1 MSFEDKLI
9 IEVRN
14 RPILWD
20 KRRDDYKNRLK
31 SDREW
36 GLVARSLNKTSEYI
50 FYLLPVY
57 YLFFYYIIYDEF
69 EK

>member
-20 KRRDDYKNRLK
+20 KRKDDYKNRLK

-36 GLVARSLNKTSEYI
+36 SLVARSLNKTS
-50 FYLLPVY
+50 
-57 YLFFYYIIYDEF
+57 
-69 EK
+69 K